1 MLWMRRCPL
10 KIIWETFRSPHRL
23 FRNIQVINW
32 HKYKESTNKNAK
44 YVNSLFVCW
53 GVIFQN
59 SKVTRSIIWL
69 LSQAHAFEH
78 DSFLRNG
85 RHGDVQHVQQKKSE
99 YEIFM
104 KREKIYLT
112 FTFKGWFSSAIL
124 NFLFK
129 SQTNCYWWFAF
140 YHMLMTMTMIMSN
153 ILSSCLDLRSPKPD
167 PNPTRNPDF

>member
-1 MLWMRRCPL
+1 MQNMSTACSSAEALYF
-10 KIIWETFRSPHRL
+10 KIARF
-23 FRNIQVINW
+23 N
-32 HKYKESTNKNAK
+32 
-44 YVNSLFVCW
+44 
-53 GVIFQN
+53 
-59 SKVTRSIIWL
+59 TRSIIWL

-85 RHGDVQHVQQKKSE
+85 RHGGVQHVQQKKSE

-140 YHMLMTMTMIMSN
+140 YHKLMTMTMIMSN
-153 ILSSCLDLRSPKPD
+153 ILSSCLDLRYPKPD
-167 PNPTRNPDF
+167 SEPGLLTITRPEVKKCYPSGPAHHTGPSLEL

>member
-1 MLWMRRCPL
+1 MPLDTDKACPVAKGHRDSIQQEMLKRYLSDLLGELCLLVSVAR
-10 KIIWETFRSPHRL
+10 F
-23 FRNIQVINW
+23 N
-32 HKYKESTNKNAK
+32 
-44 YVNSLFVCW
+44 
-53 GVIFQN
+53 
-59 SKVTRSIIWL
+59 TRSIIWL
-69 LSQAHAFEH
+69 LFQAHAFEN

-85 RHGDVQHVQQKKSE
+85 RHGGVQHVQQKKSE

-129 SQTNCYWWFAF
+129 NQTNCYWWFAF
-140 YHMLMTMTMIMSN
+140 CNMLITMTMTMSN
-153 ILSSCLDLRSPKPD
+153 ILSSCLDLRYPKPD

>member
-1 MLWMRRCPL
+1 MQNMSTACSSAEALYF
-10 KIIWETFRSPHRL
+10 KIARF
-23 FRNIQVINW
+23 N
-32 HKYKESTNKNAK
+32 
-44 YVNSLFVCW
+44 
-53 GVIFQN
+53 
-59 SKVTRSIIWL
+59 TRSIIWL

-85 RHGDVQHVQQKKSE
+85 RHGGVQHVQQKKSE

-129 SQTNCYWWFAF
+129 SQTNCYWWFVF
-140 YHMLMTMTMIMSN
+140 YHMLRTMTMIMSN
-153 ILSSCLDLRSPKPD
+153 ILSSCLDLQAMPVFWNIWSW
-167 PNPTRNPDF
+167 NPSHTKEENVSRYTNHIIIF